1 MNLIDLVRRR
11 DRAILKMP
19 EGLEPCLHTADDL
32 AMHSLRLAAG
42 AELHVGGFLSFDEMR
57 AMPNDLG
64 WSVARADGKHARPLA
79 LRIAA
84 VGASGERFEVARAEL
99 REASSAWRPLPLRWP
114 ARLKDVEQARL
125 VIAIEGPGARSTD
138 TQEHSGAVLLGI
150 SEAVPLRRD
159 LFEYARGNGIEIG
172 PGMSPQV
179 LPSPE
184 VDVRYLEQYE
194 IDKWMAMYGKKYAGK
209 VPEQVRTLWDRYIV
223 GDAQRLENI
232 PDGSLDFIFSSH
244 VFEHLVN
251 PLGTLEVWRR
261 KLRRGGHVLGV
272 VPDANNCFD
281 LRQPLSREEDWLAEW
296 RDGVWSFQDHHYE
309 KWCRYTAPDV
319 TPESLRQ
326 RGYAIH
332 AHYYTPVTFGRLLQI
347 ATERLGYAKYQVRSC
362 RNSKDFT
369 WLVEA

>member
-19 EGLEPCLHTADDL
+19 EGLEPCLHTVDDL

-64 WSVARADGKHARPLA
+64 WSVARADEKHARPLT
-79 LRIAA
+79 LRVSAM
-84 VGASGERFEVARAEL
+84 GAEGQCFEVARAEL
-99 REASSAWRPLPLRWP
+99 RDVASAWRPLPLRWP
-114 ARLKDVEQARL
+114 ARLKDVAQAKL
-125 VIAIEGPGARSTD
+125 VIEVEESSTRRAAD
-138 TQEHSGAVLLGI
+138 AGSIVLGI

-159 LFEYARGNGIEIG
+159 LFEYARGKGIEIG

-179 LPSPE
+179 LPAKD
-184 VDVRYLEQYE
+184 VDVRYLEQYPL
-194 IDKWMAMYGKKYAGK
+194 DKWMAMYGKKYAGN
-209 VPEQVRTLWDRYIV
+209 VPEQVRLLWDRYIV

-232 PDGSLDFIFSSH
+232 DDGSLDFIFSSH

-251 PLGTLEVWRR
+251 PLGTLEVWRK

-281 LRQPLSREEDWLAEW
+281 LRQPLSREADWLTEW
-296 RDGVWSFQDHHYE
+296 RDEVWTFQDHHYE
-309 KWCRYTAPDV
+309 KWCRYTAPEG
-319 TPESLRQ
+319 TPQSFRE

-332 AHYYTPVTFGRLLQI
+332 AHYYTPATFGRLLQL
-347 ATERLGYAKYQVRSC
+347 ASEQLDYANYLVRSC